1 MALKTFAHFLHA
13 GHDRS
18 VPIIPAYDTGN
29 EAATAMA
36 ETAAL
41 YGCDRILI
49 GSSRRGTL
57 HKLVKGTFQRRL
69 ESMLPGEIKVE
80 VVST

>member
-1 MALKTFAHFLHA
+1 M

-18 VPIIPAYDTGN
+18 VPIIPAYDTGQD
-29 EAATAMA
+29 AATLMA

-41 YGCDRILI
+41 YGADRILI

-57 HKLVKGTFQRRL
+57 HRFVKGTFQTRL
-69 ESMLPGEIKVE
+69 EDMLPEEMKVDVLE
-80 VVST
+80 PQMT